1 MTILS
6 WNEQY
11 RIGNP
16 VIDEEHQSLFGLIN
30 AFHTEWARDHN
41 PNSVMPILNQL
52 IRYSQQHFQDEE
64 AIMEREQYPLLE
76 PHRKCHEKLVEQIFR
91 LHQLF
96 TDHGAKLEHDLQLFL
111 KHWLVDHV
119 VHNDFE
125 FRDFLAA
132 KHKASRPENSDS
144 GSAVSPTQSA

>member
-11 RIGNP
+11 RIGNDL
-16 VIDEEHQSLFGLIN
+16 IDEEHRSLFGLFI
-30 AFHTEWARDHN
+30 AFHTEWAREHN
-41 PNSVMPILNQL
+41 PNTVIPILNQL

-64 AIMEREQYPLLE
+64 AIMEKEQYPLLE
-76 PHRKCHEKLVEQIFR
+76 AHHKHHEKLVEQIFH
-91 LHQLF
+91 LHQQF
-96 TDHGAKLEHDLQLFL
+96 TERSTRLEHDLQLFL

-125 FRDFLAA
+125 FRDYMAA
-132 KHKASRPENSDS
+132 KRPS
-144 GSAVSPTQSA
+144 SA